1 MKTLDVVVAR
11 QLPIIQQII
20 QDETWLESERRG
32 YPVPSTDPVVRENVC
47 AVVLRIGQQLR
58 KSLSG
63 GESGPVLG
71 VPANGVPALR
81 ADETVAAPGQDDPS
95 PADRPLAT

>member
-1 MKTLDVVVAR
+1 MKTHDLVVAR

-32 YPVPSTDPVVRENVC
+32 YPVSSTDPVVRENVC

-71 VPANGVPALR
+71 VPANGVRAQC
-81 ADETVAAPGQDDPS
+81 ADEAVTAPGEDVRS
-95 PADRPLAT
+95 SADRPLAT